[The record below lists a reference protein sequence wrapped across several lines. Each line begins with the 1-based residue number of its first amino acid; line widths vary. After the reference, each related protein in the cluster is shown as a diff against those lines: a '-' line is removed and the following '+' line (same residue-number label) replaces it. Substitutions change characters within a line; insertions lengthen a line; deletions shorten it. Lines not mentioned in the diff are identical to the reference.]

1 MSALEGPSGQTNK
14 LTAGIVNIQLYPVNT
29 TLNDQRYASAM
40 DRMVSENKGTNAILT
55 SFYAS
60 PESVSGQMDLRGLK
74 PFEILNLEYR
84 PGVFFNVYA

>member
-1 MSALEGPSGQTNK
+1 M
-14 LTAGIVNIQLYPVNT
+14 NIQLNPVNT
-29 TLNDQRYASAM
+29 ALNEQRYASAM

-84 PGVFFNVYA
+84 PGVFFNALA

>member
-1 MSALEGPSGQTNK
+1 
-14 LTAGIVNIQLYPVNT
+14 
-29 TLNDQRYASAM
+29 M
-40 DRMVSENKGTNAILT
+40 DRMASENKGTNAILT

-60 PESVSGQMDLRGLK
+60 PEGHSGQMELRGLK